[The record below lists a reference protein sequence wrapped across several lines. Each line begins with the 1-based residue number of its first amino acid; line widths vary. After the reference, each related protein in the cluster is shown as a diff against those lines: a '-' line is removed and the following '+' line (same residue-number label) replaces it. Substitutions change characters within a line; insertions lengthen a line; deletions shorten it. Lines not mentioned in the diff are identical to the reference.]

1 MLARRIFTGSIAAL
15 ILVSGYVFIFYSHRY
30 NSHYE
35 MGSLVGICGGFIVL
49 IAIRV
54 NGQTSV
60 ERRNSIIVS
69 SIGLMVGSVLGVY
82 ILRWAYK
89 KYELAAHGLV
99 AKGTVVGFNRETIKG
114 TLSYHAIVD
123 YEFNNQA
130 YTQQFRDDDY
140 VFLTSD
146 SVTLLCSPTDP
157 ELCTITTYQRNG
169 AQIKW

>member
-1 MLARRIFTGSIAAL
+1 MIARRIFTGSIAAL
-15 ILVSGYVFIFYSHRY
+15 ILVSVYVFIFYSHRY

-49 IAIRV
+49 IAVRV
-54 NGQTSV
+54 NGQTQ
-60 ERRNSIIVS
+60 ERRNSIIVT
-69 SIGLMVGSVLGVY
+69 SIGLIVGSVLGAYV
-82 ILRWAYK
+82 LRWAYK
-89 KYELAAHGLV
+89 KYELATHGLV
-99 AKGTVVGFNRETIKG
+99 AKGMVVGFNRKTIKG

-123 YEFNNQA
+123 YEFNNRA

-146 SVTLLCSPTDP
+146 SVTMLCSSTDP
-157 ELCTITTYQRNG
+157 ELCTITAYQRNG